1 MENLGHTARLMLGI
15 TWIFVIILSTYA
27 YAQPSKMFFVN
38 IVAKDLCGRRITSI
52 DDENA
57 TLVLTFTTPDGSKF
71 SFVAGLSPNG
81 TTFFMFQLPSY
92 VPGIDKEIVPGTILN
107 ISLYFKGVLIEPVS
121 GPGPIVLGNQS
132 GNLKLEYVFPVG
144 DLYLR
149 PVLADTKEPLANV
162 TVALNFIRYVSWGW
176 KYTEKP
182 KLTNNSGIAAF
193 SKIPLA
199 YDSRS
204 QIVVVVKTSK
214 FTPYIKHPQD
224 ENHVIANWN
233 LSDLLKARNLQLT
246 CSMGPVDVLTTFLSF
261 TGSMELVEH
270 LRNESLRL
278 QQNIATLQKNAEE
291 KEKVATALF
300 NENIQLKKQIEELK
314 LNLSQLQTEVRSLQ
328 VKNGELE
335 QQLRATQNEANIYKL
350 VALLS
355 VALLV
360 LALLLVKRKLPRSSV
375 SSKT

>member
-15 TWIFVIILSTYA
+15 TWIFVIILSINA
-27 YAQPSKMFFVN
+27 YAQPSNMFFLN
-38 IVAKDLCGRRITSI
+38 IIVKDLCGRRITSI

-57 TLVLTFTTPDGSKF
+57 TLILTLTTPDGSKF
-71 SFVAGLSPNG
+71 MFPRGLSQYG
-81 TTFFMFQLPSY
+81 IELIAFQIPSY
-92 VPGIDKEIVPGTILN
+92 VPAIDKEIVPGTILN

-132 GNLKLEYVFPVG
+132 GSIKLEYVFPVG
-144 DLYLR
+144 DIYFR

-162 TVALNFIRYVSWGW
+162 SVELNFFKSVGWRY
-176 KYTEKP
+176 KEKP
-182 KLTNNSGIAAF
+182 RLTNNSGIAAF
-193 SKIPLA
+193 SKIPLV

-204 QIVVVVKTSK
+204 QIVVVVKTTK
-214 FTPYIKHPQD
+214 FTPYIRHPQD
-224 ENHVIANWN
+224 ENLVIANWN
-233 LSDLLKARNLQLT
+233 LSDLLKARDLQLT
-246 CSMGPVDVLTTFLSF
+246 CSMGPVDVPTTFLSF

-291 KEKVATALF
+291 KENVVTALF
-300 NENIQLKKQIEELK
+300 NENIQLKKQIEELQ
-314 LNLSQLQTEVRSLQ
+314 LNLSRLQEEVRSLQ

-335 QQLRATQNEANIYKL
+335 QQFRAAQNEANIYKL

-355 VALLV
+355 IALLV
-360 LALLLVKRKLPRSSV
+360 LAVLLVKRKLPRSST

>member
-1 MENLGHTARLMLGI
+1 MENLGRTARLMLSI
-15 TWIFVIILSTYA
+15 TWIFVIILSINA
-27 YAQPSKMFFVN
+27 YAQPSNMFFLN
-38 IVAKDLCGRRITSI
+38 IIVKDLCGRRITSI

-57 TLVLTFTTPDGSKF
+57 TLILTLTTPDGSKF
-71 SFVAGLSPNG
+71 SFAAALSPSG
-81 TTFFMFQLPSY
+81 TTFLMFQIPSY

-132 GNLKLEYVFPVG
+132 GGLNLEYVFPVG
-144 DLYLR
+144 DLSFR

-162 TVALNFIRYVSWGW
+162 SVALNFFRSVGWRY
-176 KYTEKP
+176 KEKP
-182 KLTNNSGIAAF
+182 RLTNNSGIAAF

-204 QIVVVVKTSK
+204 QIVVVIKTTK

-224 ENHVIANWN
+224 ENLVIANWN
-233 LSDLLKARNLQLT
+233 LSDLLKARDLQLT
-246 CSMGPVDVLTTFLSF
+246 CSMGPVDVPTTFLSF

-270 LRNESLRL
+270 LRNETLRL

-291 KEKVATALF
+291 KENVTTALF
-300 NENIQLKKQIEELK
+300 NENIQLKKQIEELQ
-314 LNLSQLQTEVRSLQ
+314 LNLSRLQEEVRSLQ

-360 LALLLVKRKLPRSSV
+360 LALLLLKSKLPRSSV
-375 SSKT
+375 SSKS

>member
-1 MENLGHTARLMLGI
+1 MENLGHTARLMLSI
-15 TWIFVIILSTYA
+15 TWIFVIILSINA

-38 IVAKDLCGRRITSI
+38 IIVEDLCGRRITSN

-71 SFVAGLSPNG
+71 SIGRGLSQYGIEPII
-81 TTFFMFQLPSY
+81 FQIPSY

-132 GNLKLEYVFPVG
+132 GSLNLEYVFPVG

-149 PVLADTKEPLANV
+149 PVLADIKEPLANV
-162 TVALNFIRYVSWGW
+162 SVALNFFRSVGW
-176 KYTEKP
+176 RYTEKP
-182 KLTNNSGIAAF
+182 RLTNNSGIVAF

-214 FTPYIKHPQD
+214 FTPNIKHPQD
-224 ENHVIANWN
+224 ENLVIANWN

-246 CSMGPVDVLTTFLSF
+246 CSVGPLDVPTSFLSF

-270 LRNESLRL
+270 LRNESLQL
-278 QQNIATLQKNAEE
+278 QQNITMLQKNAEE
-291 KEKVATALF
+291 KENVVTELS
-300 NENIQLKKQIEELK
+300 NENIQLKKQIEELQ

-335 QQLRATQNEANIYKL
+335 QQLTATQNEANIYKL

-355 VALLV
+355 IALLV
-360 LALLLVKRKLPRSSV
+360 LTLLLVKRKQPRSSV

>member
-15 TWIFVIILSTYA
+15 TWIFVIILSINA
-27 YAQPSKMFFVN
+27 YAQPSNMFFLN
-38 IVAKDLCGRRITSI
+38 IIVKDLCGRRITSI

-57 TLVLTFTTPDGSKF
+57 TLILTLTTPDGSKF
-71 SFVAGLSPNG
+71 MFPRGLSPYG
-81 TTFFMFQLPSY
+81 IEPIIFQIPSY
-92 VPGIDKEIVPGTILN
+92 VPGINKEIVPGTILN

-132 GNLKLEYVFPVG
+132 GSLNLEYVFPVG

-162 TVALNFIRYVSWGW
+162 SVALNFFRSVGWRY
-176 KYTEKP
+176 KEKLR
-182 KLTNNSGIAAF
+182 LTNNSGIVAF
-193 SKIPLA
+193 SKIPLV

-204 QIVVVVKTSK
+204 QIVVVVKTTK
-214 FTPYIKHPQD
+214 FTPYIRHPQD
-224 ENHVIANWN
+224 ENLVIANWN
-233 LSDLLKARNLQLT
+233 LSDLLKARDLQLT
-246 CSMGPVDVLTTFLSF
+246 CSMGPVDVPTTFLSF

-278 QQNIATLQKNAEE
+278 QQNITMLQKKVEE
-291 KEKVATALF
+291 KENVVTALS
-300 NENIQLKKQIEELK
+300 NENIQLKKQIEELQ
-314 LNLSQLQTEVRSLQ
+314 LNLSRLQEEVRLLQ

-360 LALLLVKRKLPRSSV
+360 LALLLVKRKLPRSRV
-375 SSKT
+375 SSKS